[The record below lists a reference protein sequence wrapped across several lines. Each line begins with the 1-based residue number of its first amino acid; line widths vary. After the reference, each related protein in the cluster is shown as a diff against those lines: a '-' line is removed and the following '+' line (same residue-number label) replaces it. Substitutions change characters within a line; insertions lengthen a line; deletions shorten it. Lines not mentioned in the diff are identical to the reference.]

1 MKICARC
8 GVKVNK
14 ELNKCPFCLST
25 SFEELLPN
33 NSLQDDDNFTSNGD
47 KKSLPYKWK
56 FCRKCGVNIDYHY
69 SKCPNC
75 NSNCLNDIESNHEI
89 KLFTPPNKKTRVVIN
104 KPDNDAESIPEYSES
119 ISKEHADNEVESI
132 SESSENISKE
142 HANNES
148 AILLF
153 LKHKLFYKKY
163 EGEDLY
169 IFSRLKFI
177 IVLIFVLLFIFMVL
191 CSFDFVTSLIG
202 LAISIFPVYILACFE
217 HGESEVTSELI
228 ESRKGN
234 ISDNVIHFLCYWY
247 EEEDNIFVFAKTKAI
262 SFLIY
267 IVVFIHQYYA
277 TNSLLFA
284 WIIGLILYVVALFGG
299 TIIHGALYA
308 EKSSKEIT
316 KQEKKVNEIQ
326 KEKIVSKPKTI
337 TKKQP
342 TNESE
347 VLKPKVKL
355 PLIKYKYETNELS
368 SKFELKQK
376 KAREIIEKR
385 FEPPQMKYNKFI
397 NVVDSSCEL
406 FEDQVETIMTI
417 INSSTE
423 PSLEVEEEIKSKIN
437 VLKELI
443 EKIDSLTNEFLL
455 SISESNNQNVE
466 NVLDE
471 LELLK
476 ILLKIMNDI

>member
-1 MKICARC
+1 
-8 GVKVNK
+8 
-14 ELNKCPFCLST
+14 
-25 SFEELLPN
+25 
-33 NSLQDDDNFTSNGD
+33 
-47 KKSLPYKWK
+47 
-56 FCRKCGVNIDYHY
+56 
-69 SKCPNC
+69 
-75 NSNCLNDIESNHEI
+75 
-89 KLFTPPNKKTRVVIN
+89 
-104 KPDNDAESIPEYSES
+104 
-119 ISKEHADNEVESI
+119 
-132 SESSENISKE
+132 
-142 HANNES
+142 
-148 AILLF
+148 
-153 LKHKLFYKKY
+153 
-163 EGEDLY
+163 
-169 IFSRLKFI
+169 
-177 IVLIFVLLFIFMVL
+177 MVL